1 MEGNKH
7 TFGLYLPTL
16 FGLRNILE
24 KYANIETTETLA
36 CSELAKAI
44 KAGFE
49 RRFGQLMDVNDSEG
63 KSAPLYIAMITN
75 PQFKMNFMG
84 SKTIHPNVLR
94 QLKEMLVS
102 AAIDIEE
109 SKSLP
114 QLCEKPNNDENTAA
128 IVNGNINCKL
138 IFFMFLV
145 FIHSLFCLSGV
156 FFLPKI
162 SVENWFERI
171 VSGK

>member
-1 MEGNKH
+1 MKTLEGNKH

-16 FGLRNILE
+16 FGLRNVLE

-36 CSELAKAI
+36 CLELAKAI

-49 RRFGQLMDVNDSEG
+49 TRFGQLMDVNDPEG

-84 SKTIHPNVLR
+84 SKTIHPNVLC

-102 AAIDIEE
+102 AAIDIQQ

-114 QLCEKPNNDENTAA
+114 QLCEKPNNNDNSAA
-128 IVNGNINCKL
+128 IMNGNINFKL
-138 IFFMFLV
+138 YLFNV
-145 FIHSLFCLSGV
+145 FSFHS
-156 FFLPKI
+156 
-162 SVENWFERI
+162 
-171 VSGK
+171 